1 MDVLRERGY
10 VAQVKDSKNCLI
22 FDKQIYQSGAATGSS
37 TPQMKKFCG
46 PVSVAPIDTSFHI
59 NADFICS
66 LHGIFNR
73 TVNHCSIQMKWQN
86 QISCTFI
93 PPQMTITGFLM

>member
-46 PVSVAPIDTSFHI
+46 PVSVAPITHH
-59 NADFICS
+59 FIS
-66 LHGIFNR
+66 MLISYAHLMES
-73 TVNHCSIQMKWQN
+73 SIG
-86 QISCTFI
+86 
-93 PPQMTITGFLM
+93 P